1 MRPVTARGPV
11 QRAIQSPVK
20 PPHTRSVISAVLL
33 LLLAAWGSP
42 VAAIELAEMAA
53 GFGGFVINGIDVGDR
68 AGISVSAAGDVNGD
82 GLDDVIVGAFQASP
96 TTSQEGAA
104 YVVFGK
110 TDTDPVDL
118 ADVES
123 GTGGFVISGFNAE
136 DWVGFNVSG
145 AGDVNGDLLDDVIVG
160 SFFGNASYVVFGKV
174 TTDPVSVEDIIG
186 GIGGFAIGDFH
197 GAAFGAVSGAGDVN
211 GDGRDDMIVGAG
223 FFGDAHIIFGKAG
236 TAPVFLADT
245 YLGFGGIAIL
255 ASGAV
260 GGAVSG
266 AGDIN
271 GDGLDDVI
279 AGYSGEAVGDQ
290 LEAGRSY
297 IVFGKDT
304 DTLPIDLALISD
316 AIVDDPPLGFV
327 VNGIS
332 AFDESGT
339 SVSGAGD
346 VNGDLLDDVII
357 GAPFASPFGFQAG
370 ESYIVFGKADT
381 APVNLFDVTGGVGG
395 IQLRGFADFDNSGTS
410 VAGAGDVD
418 GDFLDDMIIGAPGAD
433 ANFLSR
439 VGISYVVFGTTS
451 TAPINLSQVE
461 VGVGGA
467 PLLGINQD
475 DQSGLS
481 VSGAGDI
488 NGDGLFDLI
497 VGADSADP
505 MGLSQ
510 AGQAYVVFG
519 GLLEPVIWVDFA
531 HVGTETGSFTFP
543 FNTLA
548 EALEVVLPGR
558 AISIKGDTT
567 DNDSDEILTIDQ
579 PVIIQAVGGPVFV
592 GLQSP

>member
-11 QRAIQSPVK
+11 QRAVQSPVK
-20 PPHTRSVISAVLL
+20 LPHTRSVISAALL
-33 LLLAAWGSP
+33 LLVAAWSSP
-42 VAAIELAEMAA
+42 AAAIELAEMAA

-68 AGISVSAAGDVNGD
+68 TGISVSAAGDVNGD
-82 GLDDVIVGAFQASP
+82 GLDDVIVGAFRASP

-160 SFFGNASYVVFGKV
+160 SFFGSASYVVFGKV
-174 TTDPVSVEDIIG
+174 TTEPVSVEDIIG
-186 GIGGFAIGDFH
+186 GIGGFAIGGFH

-211 GDGRDDMIVGAG
+211 GDTLDDLIVGAG
-223 FFGDAHIIFGKAG
+223 FFGDAHIIFGKAS
-236 TAPVFLADT
+236 TAPVLLSDI
-245 YLGFGGIAIL
+245 YVGFGGIAIL
-255 ASGAV
+255 SPGAV
-260 GGAVSG
+260 AGAVSG
-266 AGDIN
+266 AGDVN

-279 AGYSGEAVGDQ
+279 VGQHGETVGDQ
-290 LEAGRSY
+290 TQAGRSFV
-297 IVFGKDT
+297 VFGKSS
-304 DTLPIDLALISD
+304 DTLPINLANIAD
-316 AIVDDPPLGFV
+316 TDVDDPPLGFMI
-327 VNGIS
+327 NGFS
-332 AFDESGT
+332 AFYEAGF
-339 SVSGAGD
+339 SVADAGD

-357 GAPFASPFGFQAG
+357 GAPYQYPTDTEAG
-370 ESYIVFGKADT
+370 EAYIVFGKTDT
-381 APVNLFDVTGGVGG
+381 APVDLINVFGGVGG
-395 IQLRGFADFDNSGTS
+395 IALLGNAAQDFTGFS
-410 VAGAGDVD
+410 VSGAGDVN
-418 GDFLDDMIIGAPGAD
+418 GDTFDDVIVGAFGGD

-439 VGISYVVFGTTS
+439 VGTSYVVFGLTG
-451 TAPINLSQVE
+451 TAAINLSQVA

-467 PLLGINQD
+467 PLIGINED
-475 DQSGLS
+475 DQSGIS
-481 VSGAGDI
+481 VSGAGDV

-558 AISIKGDTT
+558 AISIKGDTA
-567 DNDSDEILTIDQ
+567 DNDSNEILTIDQ
-579 PVIIQAVGGPVFV
+579 PVIIQAVGGPVFI